1 MRGTGTPRKERT
13 PAERFAKAL
22 DSLEDA
28 VMFIL
33 FLLCF
38 LVGLYSLYD
47 SYLVYQKAN
56 DTSVL
61 KFKPGYETE
70 QEDEREIK
78 GNMVA
83 WVEVKGTTIDYP
95 VMQGASNTEYLNT
108 DPYGDYSLSGSI
120 FLDYRNSANLSDDYL
135 LIYGHHMDANAM
147 FGGLDHYC
155 EETFFNA
162 HPKGTLVLEH
172 TAYDID
178 LFAAISAD
186 AFDEIIFD
194 PTGSAENTEPLLDFI
209 RKQALQYREPE
220 LPANARILGLSTCS
234 DASTNAR
241 IIVFGIL
248 NDYTGA
254 Q

>member
-1 MRGTGTPRKERT
+1 MRGTGVHKKERT

-120 FLDYRNSANLSDDYL
+120 FLDYRNSADLSDDYL
-135 LIYGHHMDANAM
+135 LIYGHHMERGAM
-147 FGGLDHYC
+147 FGAL
-155 EETFFNA
+155 
-162 HPKGTLVLEH
+162 
-172 TAYDID
+172 
-178 LFAAISAD
+178 D
-186 AFDEIIFD
+186 AFADPAYLEAHREGILYIQDVPHPFHIYAFLETYATDERVFA
-194 PTGSAENTEPLLDFI
+194 PTVTDRSMTEAFVREKASYDDEAVRNAFQGRLL
-209 RKQALQYREPE
+209 A
-220 LPANARILGLSTCS
+220 LSTCKYP
-234 DASTNAR
+234 DTADRTVLFA
-241 IIVFGIL
+241 VL
-248 NDYTGA
+248 ED
-254 Q
+254 